1 MRIISDFRDY
11 YDCVY
16 GLVQDQETVY
26 LRKRVEEKLEIF
38 PFPIFWCHPTVKMPV
53 GFRVAIVGF
62 CGKIYPALEVTYDWT
77 KPSVFCYTAE
87 EVDDVVE
94 AHCRDREI
102 QSYRWK
108 IQRRKRS
115 QWKVYRHWHNRQRR
129 TEVVKFFEA
138 CAEVQDS
145 YQRFFRDGPIFVA
158 RYDRTNDMSI
168 TYNDCLGPLGF
179 VRVFDPYTAFQ
190 EVYMFICNLAV
201 PQKPIPEVSD
211 KDMVTA
217 KGFNKW
223 SFRKEPRN
231 A

>member
-11 YDCVY
+11 YDCVQ
-16 GLVQDQETVY
+16 GMGVDLETVY
-26 LRKRVEEKLEIF
+26 LRKKRRVELDTF
-38 PFPIFWCHPTVKMPV
+38 PFPTFWCHPSSRQPV

-62 CGKIYPALEVTYDWT
+62 CGKIYPALEVTYDWA
-77 KPSVFCYTAE
+77 KPSVFCYSVE
-87 EVDDVVE
+87 EVDAVVG
-94 AHCRDREI
+94 AHCRDKEI
-102 QSYRWK
+102 RSYRW
-108 IQRRKRS
+108 RS
-115 QWKVYRHWHNRQRR
+115 QRGRRSHWKDYRHWPNQQRR
-129 TEVVKFFEA
+129 GFVVQFFNE
-138 CAEVQDS
+138 CAEQNRHE
-145 YQRFFRDGPIFVA
+145 QFFRDAPIFVA

-168 TYNDCLGPLGF
+168 TFNECLKPLGF

-190 EVYMFICNLAV
+190 EIYMFMCNLAV
-201 PQKPIPEVSD
+201 PLKPIPEVSD